1 MSTLLQ
7 ELADALLASSP
18 NSPGDPGGTPWS
30 SGPPIGTGG
39 GGPPGFGGGGNGGDD
54 GRGGGGGGGGGDNGG
69 ENGGGGGDNGDGGEE
84 ERPGRKKKKRV
95 TLKDLLKSAK
105 KAAEDMYDIGSEA
118 WDFHTKDYEDMDQ
131 NERDVHDA
139 LHGRPRSEEQQA
151 GDELLEEMMDK
162 ALDNLD
168 DAAPPGA
175 GEGIKFIADQAEK
188 TLRGG
193 AAGVEGAK
201 HIQDR
206 SKNIDE
212 RIARDTQQESSKDDD

>member
-18 NSPGDPGGTPWS
+18 NVSGDPGGTPGS
-30 SGPPIGTGG
+30 TGPPLGTGP
-39 GGPPGFGGGGNGGDD
+39 GGPPGVGDD
-54 GRGGGGGGGGGDNGG
+54 RGRGGGGDNDNPGRGNGGGDDNP
-69 ENGGGGGDNGDGGEE
+69 GGGNGDGGEE

-95 TLKDLLKSAK
+95 TLKELLKSAK

-139 LHGRPRSEEQQA
+139 LNGRPRSRQQEAGEEI
-151 GDELLEEMMDK
+151 LEKMMDQ
-162 ALDNLD
+162 ALDKLD

-201 HIQDR
+201 HLQDR
-206 SKNIDE
+206 TKNIDE
-212 RIARDTQQESSKDDD
+212 RIARDTQQDSSKDDD